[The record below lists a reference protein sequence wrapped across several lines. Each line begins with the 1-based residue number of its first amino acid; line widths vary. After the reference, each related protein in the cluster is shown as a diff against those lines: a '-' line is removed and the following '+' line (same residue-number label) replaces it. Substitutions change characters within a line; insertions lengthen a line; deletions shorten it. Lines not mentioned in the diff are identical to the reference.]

1 MVWKDNKKTG
11 AASVHRVHR
20 RYVVNRSPL
29 LHSVKFFRSSERDL
43 LAASILFQDM
53 AGGRRLASARQGT
66 LPFAR
71 RSSREAVIFAEAPAC
86 PWAA

>member
-1 MVWKDNKKTG
+1 MVWKDNTKTG

-29 LHSVKFFRSSERDL
+29 LHSVEFFRSCERDL
-43 LAASILFQDM
+43 LTTSILFQDM
-53 AGGRRLASARQGT
+53 AGGRRMASARPGT

-71 RSSREAVIFAEAPAC
+71 RSSSAAVIR
-86 PWAA
+86 